1 MRPGHN
7 AGIMPASTDLL
18 FRPYRINQ
26 LDLPNRIVMAPM
38 TRSGSPGGIP
48 GPNVADYY
56 RRRAEGGVGL
66 IITEGAYLP
75 FSGSGFGASV
85 PHMYG
90 DAALAGWRAVV
101 EAVHGAGG
109 RIMPQLWHVGAW
121 VMPFEQP
128 QETPVGP
135 SGVGPKGTVAPGRV
149 MTQADIDA
157 VIEAYA
163 VAAVNAQAVGF
174 DGVEI
179 HAAHGYLIDQFF
191 WDVTNRRTDGYGG
204 GVAQRTRFAVEILRE
219 MRRRVGP
226 AFPIVLRFSQWKL
239 HDYAAQAWTTPAELE
254 AFLTPLVDA
263 GVDAFHASTRR
274 FWLTEFEGSAL
285 NLAGWAKKLTG
296 KPSITVGSITLADEL
311 MTANQAADIA
321 VTPLDELL
329 ERFARDE
336 FDLVAVG
343 RAVIANPEWAKLVRR
358 GALHELKPYSPASLA
373 QLY

>member
-1 MRPGHN
+1 MDNGAH
-7 AGIMPASTDLL
+7 MSASTDLL

-26 LDLPNRIVMAPM
+26 LELANRVVMAPM
-38 TRSGSPGGIP
+38 TRGCSPAGIP
-48 GPNVADYY
+48 GDDVVAYY

-66 IITEGAYLP
+66 IITEGVYIP
-75 FSGSGFGASV
+75 FPGSGFGATV

-90 DAALAGWRAVV
+90 EAALAGWRAVV
-101 EAVHGAGG
+101 DAVHAAGG

-121 VMPFEQP
+121 VMPHETP

-135 SGVGPKGTVAPGRV
+135 SGVGPNGTAAPGRV

-157 VIEAYA
+157 VVEAYA
-163 VAAVNAQAVGF
+163 VAAVNAKAVGF

-204 GVAQRTRFAVEILRE
+204 GVADRTRVAVEILTE

-226 AFPIVLRFSQWKL
+226 DFPIVFRFSQWKL
-239 HDYAAQAWTTPAELE
+239 HDYNAKPWTTPAELE
-254 AFLTPLVDA
+254 AVLTPLADA

-274 FWLTEFEGSAL
+274 FWLTEFDGSAL

-311 MTANQAADIA
+311 MTANRSAEIA

-329 ERFARDE
+329 ERLARDE

-343 RAVIANPEWAKLVRR
+343 RALIANPAWAHIVQR
-358 GALHELKPYSPASLA
+358 GAIHELKPYGPASLA
-373 QLY
+373 PLY

>member
-1 MRPGHN
+1 MS
-7 AGIMPASTDLL
+7 ASTDLL
-18 FRPYRINQ
+18 FRSYRING

-38 TRSGSPGGIP
+38 TRGGSPGGVP
-48 GPNVADYY
+48 GANVADYY

-66 IITEGAYLP
+66 VITEGVYLP
-75 FSGSGFGASV
+75 FPGSGFGASV

-90 DAALAGWRAVV
+90 EAALAGWRQVV

-128 QETPVGP
+128 KVTPVGP
-135 SGVGPKGTVAPGRV
+135 SGVGPKGTVAQGRV

-163 VAAVNAQAVGF
+163 TAAVNAQAVGF

-204 GVAQRTRFAVEILRE
+204 DVAQRTRFAVEILRE
-219 MRRRVGP
+219 MRRRLGP
-226 AFPIVLRFSQWKL
+226 DFPIVLRFSQWKL
-239 HDYAAQAWTTPAELE
+239 HDYAAKAWTTPAELE

-274 FWLTEFEGSAL
+274 FWLTEFEGSQL

-311 MTANQAADIA
+311 MTANQTADIA

-343 RAVIANPEWAKLVRR
+343 RALIANPEWANLVRR
-358 GALHELKPYSPASLA
+358 GALSELKPYSPATLA
-373 QLY
+373 ELY